1 MNSIAWTEF
10 LCESLKPDELA
21 LAERIVTERIEYSE
35 HDARRAAEWFNAT
48 GRRRGSL
55 ADCMIA
61 ACAAE
66 QGAVLAT
73 LNRQDFECFTGLGL
87 RLHSG

>member
-1 MNSIAWTEF
+1 MTSIAWTEF
-10 LCESLKPDELA
+10 LCGPLEPDELT
-21 LAERIVTERIEYSE
+21 LAERIVVERIEYTE
-35 HDARRAAEWFNAT
+35 HDARRAAEWFNTT

-66 QGAVLAT
+66 RDAVLAT
-73 LNRQDFECFTGLGL
+73 LNRQDFECFAELGL
-87 RLHSG
+87 RLHTD